1 MPVVLPEMSSKL
13 DESLFA
19 VQAKME
25 KASDWLDG
33 VNLLYVAFT
42 RAVDAL
48 FIMTPEVQ
56 GTGRQ
61 RRQLRR
67 PPQPGACKTAG
78 EFQKGG
84 ELKDNC

>member
-25 KASDWLDG
+25 KVSDWLDG
-33 VNLLYVAFT
+33 INLLYVAFT

-48 FIMTPEVQ
+48 LHHVSGDAGCHGQRRRTPGHSSTRRLQSV
-56 GTGRQ
+56 TGRV
-61 RRQLRR
+61 L
-67 PPQPGACKTAG
+67 
-78 EFQKGG
+78 KGG
-84 ELKDNC
+84 RRTP